1 MRCVI
6 KELMDHLGVG
16 YILSAYE
23 TSPWSAHD
31 DDEGLTCSAEVR
43 MGAQGDELEAEIQFM
58 YDDPKPDQKAIEQIF
73 WLLAKPATGEKWDIK
88 TAKVKGENK
97 SEDIF
102 QWEEKSVEFFHA
114 CVQELI
120 IGNIPDIDS
129 IYERIINRKDKFS
142 GSRGGGGRKAPKIKP
157 AHTPGMK
164 GGGR

>member
-73 WLLAKPATGEKWDIK
+73 
-88 TAKVKGENK
+88 
-97 SEDIF
+97 
-102 QWEEKSVEFFHA
+102 
-114 CVQELI
+114 VQELI